1 MIVAASAVLL
11 IVLSAF
17 AGLKAFGLAYTN
29 SFDPDL
35 KIVPETGSYF
45 VLKDEDL
52 DKIRAIIKHEME
64 VALPL
69 NVPVIAEAG
78 NGDNWLEAH

>member
-1 MIVAASAVLL
+1 MIVAASTVLL

-17 AGLKAFGLAYTN
+17 AGLKDFGLAYTS

-52 DKIRAIIKHEME
+52 DRINQLIISTVEEKTGAKIRS
-64 VALPL
+64 
-69 NVPVIAEAG
+69 
-78 NGDNWLEAH
+78 